1 MRGKGDIGNTL
12 NKKERELRGMES
24 LLKIEKMKKTFFK
37 KLKNDRKKKKK
48 KKRAIPLSKVHGIKM
63 L

>member
-1 MRGKGDIGNTL
+1 MVGACLGGWRVSGEGSMRGKGDIGNTL

-37 KLKNDRKKKKK
+37 N
-48 KKRAIPLSKVHGIKM
+48 
-63 L
+63 